1 MPTRTRE
8 IELRR
13 QLASGDLAA
22 AATLFDRYGGAM
34 YAYARSLTAN
44 PADAEAAVIDAF
56 CAAHAVAHAVARAN
70 PREHTTGLWLL
81 GLVRAA
87 AESRHRERG
96 DAIRPPARDT

>member
-56 CAAHAVAHAVARAN
+56 CAAHAVAHAN

-96 DAIRPPARDT
+96 DAIRPLARDT